1 MKSPVLRSICCVVLL
16 ALVACGDRSP
26 APSGHY
32 RVYEFSKGPYKAIG
46 FVGLKSPGLEAA
58 YCEHT
63 NYVNRQVKF
72 FAAALE
78 KDPSSEGAERLFER
92 FEAERDVAETM
103 GQSAR
108 FGWLHWFPYV
118 SRGEHAAV
126 LAGRDQGDAYD
137 FYLLIRWPDTLNWG
151 SQTNVILSIFD
162 ELLEGIRKDAP
173 TFTNLSPIVTRDGR
187 GFVPEVGLGLDSVD
201 FLQQQ

>member
-118 SRGEHAAV
+118 IQRRHPGADQPLRSPRTIGQRHTHQPHGELDLQRRRSAIDRNQ
-126 LAGRDQGDAYD
+126 LRWDA
-137 FYLLIRWPDTLNWG
+137 FG
-151 SQTNVILSIFD
+151 V
-162 ELLEGIRKDAP
+162 
-173 TFTNLSPIVTRDGR
+173 
-187 GFVPEVGLGLDSVD
+187 VGGERV
-201 FLQQQ
+201 